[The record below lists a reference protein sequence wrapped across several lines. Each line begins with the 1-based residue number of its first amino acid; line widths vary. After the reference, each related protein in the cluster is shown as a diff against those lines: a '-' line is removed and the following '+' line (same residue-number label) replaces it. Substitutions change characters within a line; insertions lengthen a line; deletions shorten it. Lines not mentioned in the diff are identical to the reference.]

1 MEPVDAALLGDL
13 TITQIFHAHNMHLK
27 VKSAYWRYHFYV
39 RQLYDFLNLNFYI
52 SVAYDN

>member
-13 TITQIFHAHNMHLK
+13 TIAQIFHANNMHL
-27 VKSAYWRYHFYV
+27 KSAYWRYHFYV
-39 RQLYDFLNLNFYI
+39 RQLYDFPNLNFYI